1 MRLQSFYYTSSR
13 KYSEMLIAT
22 LAALLALMM
31 VAALDRQV
39 AAQDALP
46 ASSSSSARALAAV
59 SAASF
64 RSNEIAPESIVAAF
78 GSDLATSVKVCDTW
92 PLPMNLAGTSV
103 SIHDAAGQ
111 DFDAPLFFVAPA
123 QVNFYLPPQLA
134 KGAATVTV
142 TSGDGSLSVG
152 AVNIVDYAPGLFAMN
167 GNGAGVAAATALRI
181 RGSAYYFE
189 VMARFDVETNQ
200 WVTLPIEP
208 GPTADRLFVAFYGT
222 GIRGRASLSEVTA
235 TLGGEPVA
243 VSYAGAQG
251 NYYGVDQVNIE
262 IPRELLGRGEM
273 DFVLRIN
280 GQESN
285 AVQVSLK

>member
-22 LAALLALMM
+22 LAALAALMM
-31 VAALDRQV
+31 VAALDRPV
-39 AAQDALP
+39 FAQNSLP
-46 ASSSSSARALAAV
+46 TSARALAAV

-78 GSDLATSVKVCDTW
+78 GSELATSVKLCDTW
-92 PLPMNLAGTSV
+92 PLPLNLAGTSV
-103 SIHDAAGQ
+103 KIHDAAGH

-123 QVNFYLPPQLA
+123 QVNFYLPPQVA
-134 KGAATVTV
+134 VGDATVTIR
-142 TSGDGSLSVG
+142 SGDGSLSVG
-152 AVNIVDYAPGLFAMN
+152 VVNVAGYAPGLFAMN
-167 GNGAGVAAATALRI
+167 GNGTGVAAGTALRI

-189 VMARFDVETNQ
+189 VMARYEVETSQ

-208 GPTADRLFVAFYGT
+208 GPTADRVFIAFYGT
-222 GIRGRASLSEVTA
+222 GVRGRASLSEVTA
-235 TLGGEPVA
+235 TLGGEPVS

-251 NYYGVDQVNIE
+251 DFYGVDQINIE
-262 IPRELLGRGEM
+262 VPRELMGRGEI

-280 GQESN
+280 GKESN
-285 AVQVSLK
+285 AVKVSLK